1 MQLEVKAVLLI
12 ERFAQPL
19 GSLGSQ
25 GGRRIELNDALL
37 FRASDEFVNGRA
49 PRHLKLTRQQKQRC

>member
-25 GGRRIELNDALL
+25 GGRRIELDDALL
-37 FRASDEFVNGRA
+37 FRASDEFVNGCA
-49 PRHLKLTRQQKQRC
+49 PSPSELTRQQ